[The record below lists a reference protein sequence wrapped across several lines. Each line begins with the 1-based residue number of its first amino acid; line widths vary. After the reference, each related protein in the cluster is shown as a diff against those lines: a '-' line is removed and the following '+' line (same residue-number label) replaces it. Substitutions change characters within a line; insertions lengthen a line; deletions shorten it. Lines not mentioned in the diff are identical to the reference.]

1 MAKLTQKK
9 KKKKPKKKKK
19 KRKKEKRQ
27 RKKKRL
33 GRFSKKWFWFR
44 TQSLSAAV
52 L

>member
-1 MAKLTQKK
+1 MAKLKTER
-9 KKKKPKKKKK
+9 
-19 KRKKEKRQ
+19 KRKKTKKRQ

>member
-1 MAKLTQKK
+1 MAKLKTERKRKK
-9 KKKKPKKKKK
+9 TKKKK
-19 KRKKEKRQ
+19 KRKEKRQ
-27 RKKKRL
+27 RTKKRL